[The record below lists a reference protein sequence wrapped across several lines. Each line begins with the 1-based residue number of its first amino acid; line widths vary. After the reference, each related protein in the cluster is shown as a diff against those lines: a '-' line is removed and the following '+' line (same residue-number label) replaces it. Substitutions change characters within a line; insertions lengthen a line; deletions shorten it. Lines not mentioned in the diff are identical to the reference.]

1 MSIFADATDDLFSDE
16 NMACP
21 AIYRVGGSGP
31 QLPIRVIFS
40 APVRDQAFGN
50 SGVAAREITARVRLS
65 EIAGPK
71 RGDTLQID
79 AITYKVEQAFADSLD
94 LTAELTLS
102 RL

>member
-1 MSIFADATDDLFSDE
+1 VSIFTQATDDLFSDE
-16 NMACP
+16 NMASP

-31 QLPIRVIFS
+31 QLTIRVIFS
-40 APVRDQAFGN
+40 VQVRDMPFGN
-50 SGVAAREITARVRLS
+50 SGVAAREIIARVRLS
-65 EIAGPK
+65 EIAVPK

-79 AITYKVEQAFADSLD
+79 ATTYRIEQTFPDSLA

>member
-1 MSIFADATDDLFSDE
+1 VSIFTEATDDLFSDD
-16 NMACP
+16 NMARP

-65 EIAGPK
+65 DIAVPK

-79 AITYKVEQAFADSLD
+79 ATTYKVDQSFADSLD

-102 RL
+102 RM